1 MSISIAYKKA
11 GKGKPIFFIH
21 GIGSRKESW
30 EKITAKLKNNFLC
43 ITYDLRGHGE
53 SKIDETNFNINDLV
67 QDLENLR
74 IFLKIN
80 KMHIVGH
87 SLGGMIG
94 PCYAKKYKNKVLSL
108 TMLSTAAFRTI
119 DEQKK
124 ILDIIDNIQTKGI
137 NDIIPL
143 LVNRWF
149 TNNFIK
155 NNPKIINQRVS
166 QIKKTPIKTF
176 INVFKIY
183 ALTEIGPLLKEI
195 SLPSLI
201 ITGENDIGCN
211 PKINKKIAH
220 SLKNSK
226 LVILPGAKHAITLE
240 FPELVT
246 KNIIKFI
253 NNINKI

>member
-1 MSISIAYKKA
+1 M
-11 GKGKPIFFIH
+11 
-21 GIGSRKESW
+21 
-30 EKITAKLKNNFLC
+30 
-43 ITYDLRGHGE
+43 
-53 SKIDETNFNINDLV
+53 
-67 QDLENLR
+67 
-74 IFLKIN
+74 N
-80 KMHIVGH
+80 K
-87 SLGGMIG
+87 
-94 PCYAKKYKNKVLSL
+94 
-108 TMLSTAAFRTI
+108 
-119 DEQKK
+119 KK